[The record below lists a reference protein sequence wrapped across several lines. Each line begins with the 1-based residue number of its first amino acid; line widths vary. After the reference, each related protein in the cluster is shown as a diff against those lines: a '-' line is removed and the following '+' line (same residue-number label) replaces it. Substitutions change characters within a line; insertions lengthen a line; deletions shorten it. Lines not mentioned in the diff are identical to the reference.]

1 MPTDEVLAAIDA
13 VFQDWP
19 VRPIRPTTTAPAP
32 SSSGKVVG
40 RPLLKDYVRELQQE
54 FQDQQDL
61 GKR

>member
-19 VRPIRPTTTAPAP
+19 VRPIRPTTPAPA
-32 SSSGKVVG
+32 STGKVVG

-54 FQDQQDL
+54 FQDQQEL